1 MRRLGTAPRKSFKR
15 RISTLSSLINC
26 PLFSRVRPGLRQD
39 VEQAPHAMRTVWLA
53 LLCLIVLATTVVVKI
68 ISPYANTNVSRDEPS
83 AKAEVS
89 RETTSV
95 ALSSENLTPETK
107 IQNDPSTKADK
118 LEVSNTNE
126 PGPEVKSVKSVSIV
140 SPSTEPK
147 QKVERIVSRH
157 WHDPFDKRS
166 AAVQPPAKRK
176 FSKTSTNRPRS
187 LVTVRDRGLDPPPR
201 RAYSAFD

>member
-1 MRRLGTAPRKSFKR
+1 VTA
-15 RISTLSSLINC
+15 
-26 PLFSRVRPGLRQD
+26 
-39 VEQAPHAMRTVWLA
+39 
-53 LLCLIVLATTVVVKI
+53 
-68 ISPYANTNVSRDEPS
+68 
-83 AKAEVS
+83 
-89 RETTSV
+89 
-95 ALSSENLTPETK
+95 ETK

-166 AAVQPPAKRK
+166 AVVQPPATRK

-187 LVTVRDRGLDPPPR
+187 LVPVRDRGLDPPQR